1 MNNPVLK
8 CKGVVRHFSE
18 GSSTLFVLRGVD
30 LEIYHGDRVAIIGAS
45 GSGKTTLLQIIGGL
59 DDPNEGN
66 VYINHNLIN
75 GMGETQKGKLR
86 NEDIGFIYQFHHL
99 LPEFT
104 AVENVAMPLMI
115 RRKTKMSSIKA
126 AEKLL
131 DRVGLIERLHHKP
144 NELSGGERQRVAVAR
159 ALITKPS
166 LVLADEPTGNL
177 DLDNG
182 KKILDIMLSLNNEFN
197 TGLVLVTHDRS
208 IAKKMDRVLI
218 LENGQLKQVNK
229 NNI

>member
-1 MNNPVLK
+1 MNNPVLN

-18 GSSTLFVLRGVD
+18 GPSTITVLRSIN
-30 LEIYHGDRVAIIGAS
+30 LQIYHGDRVAIIGAS
-45 GSGKTTLLQIIGGL
+45 GSGKTTFLQIIGGL
-59 DDPNEGN
+59 DDPNEGK
-66 VYINHNLIN
+66 VYIKQNLIN
-75 GMGETQKGKLR
+75 EMSEAQKGKLR
-86 NEDIGFIYQFHHL
+86 NENIGFIYQFHHL

-104 AVENVAMPLMI
+104 ALENVAMPLMI
-115 RRKTKMSSIKA
+115 RRKTKTSSMRA

-182 KKILDIMLSLNNEFN
+182 TKILEIMLSLNNEFN
-197 TGLVLVTHDRS
+197 TGLVVVTHDRS

-218 LENGQLKQVNK
+218 LENGQLRQVDK
-229 NNI
+229 DNI